1 MDYKKLFDDV
11 TAGNKEALPAF
22 IDLKKYADDLAQYLE
37 ALKEKAVEEF
47 NGSYGGREQVIN
59 GATVSKHSGGRYI
72 YKDVPGWKAMKDKLT
87 LMEKSAQ
94 LAYKAGGECIDEETG
109 EVIVP
114 AQYIP
119 NKESITVK
127 FLAAD
132 EPEFNE
138 PPY

>member
-1 MDYKKLFDDV
+1 
-11 TAGNKEALPAF
+11 
-22 IDLKKYADDLAQYLE
+22 
-37 ALKEKAVEEF
+37 
-47 NGSYGGREQVIN
+47 
-59 GATVSKHSGGRYI
+59 VSKHSGGRYI

-114 AQYIP
+114 AIYVP